1 MSSASAYGDVQAF
14 QILFLVAVAS
24 RAVLALVALIGF
36 GVYVLFGNSFH
47 VVRSASRSVR
57 EAERSSRAAIETAE
71 HLRTVTRSILRKAR
85 KIISPRLVVVTVAT
99 DLWQPAVQQLAARV
113 SMILIDVSERTE
125 NLLWEIQNVLPK
137 LGPRCILIGHYD
149 KVCRLATN
157 GPHAAPRGLVAAHLA
172 SLLDDREVLA
182 YTNDDQGMR
191 RFARAL
197 QAKLEDA
204 RIA

>member
-1 MSSASAYGDVQAF
+1 M
-14 QILFLVAVAS
+14 
-24 RAVLALVALIGF
+24 
-36 GVYVLFGNSFH
+36 
-47 VVRSASRSVR
+47 R

-85 KIISPRLVVVTVAT
+85 KIISPGLVVVTIAT

-182 YTNDDQGMR
+182 YTNDDLGMR

-204 RIA
+204 RIV

>member
-1 MSSASAYGDVQAF
+1 
-14 QILFLVAVAS
+14 
-24 RAVLALVALIGF
+24 
-36 GVYVLFGNSFH
+36 LFGNSFH
-47 VVRSASRSVR
+47 VVLPAWRSVR

-99 DLWQPAVQQLAARV
+99 DLWQPAVQQLAARA

-182 YTNDDQGMR
+182 YTNDDLGMR

-204 RIA
+204 RIV